1 MQYEV
6 LKGSDNTFRMR
17 NGSFKAPTAKEL
29 LLAPGQ
35 AFSLHGSQYGVV
47 KAPHILEEVLAPG
60 ATNQRTAHG
69 QVH

>member
-1 MQYEV
+1 MHYEA
-6 LKGSDNTFRMR
+6 LKGTDNTFRMR
-17 NGSFKAPTAKEL
+17 NGSFKAPAAKDMQL
-29 LLAPGQ
+29 PPGQ

-60 ATNQRTAHG
+60 ATNQRTADG